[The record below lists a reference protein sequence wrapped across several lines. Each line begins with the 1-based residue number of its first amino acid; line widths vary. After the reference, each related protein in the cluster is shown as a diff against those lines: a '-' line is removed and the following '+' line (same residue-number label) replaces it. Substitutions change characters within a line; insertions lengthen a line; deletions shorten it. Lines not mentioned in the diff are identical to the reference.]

1 MAVGAGPPPRPPLVL
16 LHGLWDTPRVF
27 RRLEAELLGRC
38 PELTLMAPHLPHRF
52 GAVPLR
58 QLAATLA
65 PLINARFGPHTPI
78 DLLGFSMGGL
88 VGRLWLQDHGG
99 AARCRRFVCLGSP
112 MQGTLTA
119 QLVPRALL
127 AGIADMKLGSPLLRH
142 LDAGM
147 GRLQGVAC
155 TSFYCPTEL
164 TVVPGWRAVL
174 PLGQRRALPV
184 WTHRQL
190 IGHPRALAAVAACLL
205 APG

>member
-1 MAVGAGPPPRPPLVL
+1 MIRRPPLVL

-38 PELTLMAPHLPHRF
+38 PELELWAPHLPHRF

-58 QLAATLA
+58 QLGAQLA
-65 PLINARFGPHTPI
+65 SLITQRFGPTAPI

-99 AARCRRFVCLGSP
+99 AARCRRFLCLGSP
-112 MQGTLTA
+112 QRGTLAA

-142 LDAGM
+142 LDAGTV
-147 GRLQGVAC
+147 RLHGVAC
-155 TSFYCPTEL
+155 TSFFCPTEL

-190 IGHPRALAAVAACLL
+190 IGHPRALAAVADCLL
-205 APG
+205 APA

>member
-1 MAVGAGPPPRPPLVL
+1 MPRRPLVL
-16 LHGLWDTPRVF
+16 LHGLWDTPQVF

-38 PELTLMAPHLPHRF
+38 PELELWAPHLRDRW
-52 GAVPLR
+52 GAVPL
-58 QLAATLA
+58 QELAATLA
-65 PLINARFGPHTPI
+65 PQISARFGPDRPI

-112 MQGTLTA
+112 MRGTLTA

-142 LDAGM
+142 LDAGTL
-147 GRLQGVAC
+147 RLQGVAC
-155 TSFYCPTEL
+155 TSLYCRTEL

-174 PLGQRRALPV
+174 PVGERRALPV
-184 WTHRQL
+184 ATHRQL
-190 IGHPRALAAVAACLL
+190 IGHPRALAAVADVLL
-205 APG
+205 APD